1 MREEDFY
8 IKYVDFLFKNILN
21 LDNKS
26 ILFISLSHDE
36 KLEKIIKNKCMSLGI
51 NKVYFDYTNYEEKN
65 LFLLN
70 NDIDS
75 IESSELFNNKIW
87 NRYALMGAHF
97 LIIND
102 YYKYDDNI
110 SFEKIFKASLVA
122 FKTSS
127 IYNCMVSYNKIK
139 WTATFLPNREWINL
153 FSKDMKEK
161 DIYLMFNDMYML
173 DDDFDLFKQRQRKNT
188 LLMNKYKF
196 NKIRIINDLGT
207 NLELDISNSKWVS
220 VFDYEV
226 DGKNI
231 ILNYPS
237 YEIYTSPNC
246 YKTSGIVYGSKPIV
260 YNNSIIDK
268 YYFKFLDGKVIDYG
282 SEVGKEYLEEIFS
295 FDEGSK
301 MLGEVA
307 IVDFDNPI
315 SRVDKIFYTTLLD
328 ENSSCHLALGS
339 GFKEIYSGENEKDK
353 YEKGLNHS
361 KVHIDFMI
369 GTNDTK
375 IYGIKNNDEILIYEN
390 GKFIF

>member
-87 NRYALMGAHF
+87 NIYALMGAHF

-110 SFEKIFKASLVA
+110 SFEKLFKASLVA

-173 DDDFDLFKQRQRKNT
+173 DDDFDLFKQRQKKNT

-196 NKIRIINDLGT
+196 DKIRIINDLGT